1 MRSRTIVSLA
11 LFALVALA
19 LPLSINRH
27 GSQANSP
34 ATKVPKL
41 TKRLASN
48 ISVKASPA
56 QSTQPLPSLQGKS
69 ASYYLKE
76 HGLYDRLQNSIE
88 VAQYQIEQQPESQ
101 QSSSLRSRLRKND
114 AAESY
119 EATNPAQTLRA
130 RFNGRD
136 LVLQPLTDKRTTTL
150 HAR

>member
-19 LPLSINRH
+19 LPLIINRH

-48 ISVKASPA
+48 IFVKASPA

-101 QSSSLRSRLRKND
+101 QSSSLRS
-114 AAESY
+114 
-119 EATNPAQTLRA
+119 
-130 RFNGRD
+130 
-136 LVLQPLTDKRTTTL
+136 
-150 HAR
+150 